1 MIDIKQL
8 LYKITENEEI
18 FDENIDLL
26 ESGILD
32 SFSTMLLID
41 ALENE
46 GINIRLNKDT
56 IDCFRTIKGIE
67 SLVNKAKTELE
78 KN

>member
-26 ESGILD
+26 ESGILEV
-32 SFSTMLLID
+32 MM
-41 ALENE
+41 
-46 GINIRLNKDT
+46 
-56 IDCFRTIKGIE
+56 FRG
-67 SLVNKAKTELE
+67 LF
-78 KN
+78 